1 MIKRIK
7 SMALVLACL
16 CGVFHANAEFRDIKI
31 DLTNGNYL
39 TAAEK
44 PGENQPSLSIGFAVA
59 NDGTVS
65 RVDAADAS
73 AAIVL
78 NGKFHSDQHG
88 WQNFSSTVK
97 VDGPVKITFG
107 CCAWGSDVTV
117 KNASSETVAT
127 FNTKVGCW
135 SNKAPEDNIAS
146 AIYKGDATTLTIS
159 GGSYVPYIA
168 VEAIDA
174 SEIVDDATVTFDLG
188 EYAGAGQVPAAEKV
202 EIGKTVTIP
211 ANYTIYQEGK
221 TLVGWTDGAKNY
233 EIGEI
238 VTVNA
243 DMTLTPRFVA
253 NTVSLADRTEALTLK
268 WNFRR
273 DQGCP
278 IVAWEGKTGVFLV
291 TQAKIGTETI
301 DVQLPIS
308 TSPGK
313 FNNSNN
319 NDWAQ
324 TNSGT
329 TFTVPACKGATVS
342 FESYGKVGSKDP
354 ATTIDGQTL
363 SQSTNPSFTIAGNVE
378 TVDVVA
384 GADVSYLRY
393 IQSVLPVVE
402 SAAGKTFDNVE
413 GTLSWAVGNEADPSV
428 DAAINGAF
436 STAGVSTGSGLKVET
451 ATYFNIEMTK
461 YTPASDNAG
470 NVAAVMIE
478 YRVKATKGVTF
489 NPSQVAYNA
498 VKVGTNGATFS
509 YSYVLDGVESTIT
522 KVDAATVL
530 RNDNS
535 NGTTAQL
542 GHSVSIPGKEVS
554 EFAFRF
560 YISNTASN
568 KNIALS
574 NVVISGVFNGVTEE
588 VEHYTLNATVSPEN
602 AAQLTVYPKAD
613 SYEAGSE
620 ISLSVAPNFG
630 FHFVNWTDAS
640 GKVVS
645 TEPAFTHTLNAN
657 ADLTANFQ
665 AVATYELKYGVDGGA
680 NTYMVQPSPAPTVV
694 DGKNMYEAGT
704 KVVLTAS
711 DNAILSFNNWS
722 DGTTFPELALTM
734 DGDKE
739 LTAVYSAVDYIV
751 GWDFY
756 LSGND
761 GRVADFASTHENEST
776 ALTLYNPE
784 TKATTGWLDKSTV
797 AAGGYE
803 SLVGAAVNWTKGSSN
818 GDIGHYY
825 YQTTPINARDFSNIK
840 VSAQML
846 YNYNAY
852 THIFL
857 EYSLDG
863 ETWGP
868 VADVTI
874 PGRKTVAEI
883 SGVLPAA
890 ADHAETVY
898 LRWRPDLNGAIDGT
912 DSANDGTA
920 IANIWVTADAD
931 IYDDG
936 TAPVVESTIPENG
949 ATGASAT
956 GKIVI
961 NFDEK
966 VKLTEKAN
974 ATLNGQSI
982 ELSVSGKTV
991 SASYRNLDYE
1001 AEQIFVLAA
1010 NSVCDA
1016 AGNTLASA
1024 VTVKFTTMERP
1035 KVEKALY
1042 NHEVRTADEFLA
1054 ALETANNRDNK
1065 SERYRIY
1072 LHNGTYDL
1080 GNRCLTAIS
1089 GNNISIIGQSEEGV
1103 VIVNHPLEEGIGVT
1117 ATLFNTS
1124 TGLYLQDITLQNAYD
1139 YNGTTGRAVC
1149 LQDKGD
1155 KTIAKN
1161 VKLLSFQDTYYSNK
1175 STSRFYWED
1184 SEIHGTV
1191 DFLCGGGDVFYNR
1204 VNLVLENRSGNVIA
1218 APNGQLKY
1226 GYVFLDC
1233 EINAVAGAESTVNSK
1248 YTLGRPWGAEC
1259 RAQYINTRMN
1269 VLPSA
1274 AGWGEMGGNKPLV
1287 FAEYNST
1294 DKNGTQ
1300 VNLSSRKT
1308 TFDGGKQASAILTK
1322 AQADELSIENVMG
1335 GSDSWNPLAYTEQA
1349 PAPTNVSIDE
1359 NGVINW
1365 DASDYALCWAVCKDG
1380 EIVAFVTEPTHTAE
1394 ATAFARAEAPVYTVR
1409 AANEMGGL
1417 GEEVKAV
1424 YKETTGISDITA
1436 DQEVIST
1443 VYYNIQGIAVSE
1455 NTKGLLIKVET
1466 LATGETRT
1474 SKVIVK

>member
-1 MIKRIK
+1 MIKRFK

-16 CGVFHANAEFRDIKI
+16 LGGFHANAEFRNFQLNLEGE
-31 DLTNGNYL
+31 DLL
-39 TAAEK
+39 TAEEVAAK
-44 PGENQPSLSIGFAVA
+44 QAVSFGVVVNQNETL
-59 NDGTVS
+59 T
-65 RVDAADAS
+65 RVDASDSS
-73 AAIVL
+73 ANCIFSGTYHSNHGCTGCSL
-78 NGKFHSDQHG
+78 KF
-88 WQNFSSTVK
+88 K
-97 VDGPVKITFG
+97 VDGPVRITLG
-107 CCAWGSDVTV
+107 TCQYGTGDATV
-117 KNASSETVAT
+117 KDSNGETVVT
-127 FNTKVGCW
+127 LN
-135 SNKAPEDNIAS
+135 SNNGTCYHGDRTANVVS
-146 AIYKGDATTLTIS
+146 AIYKGGAAELTLSPKNYT
-159 GGSYVPYIA
+159 PYIA

-188 EYAGAGQVPAAEKV
+188 EYAGAGQVPASEKV
-202 EIGKTVTIP
+202 EIGKTFTIP

-221 TLVGWTDGAKNY
+221 TLVGWTDGTKNY

-238 VTVNA
+238 VTVDA
-243 DMTLTPRFVA
+243 DMTLTPRFVT
-253 NTVSLADRTEALTLK
+253 NTVSLADRTEPLTLK

-319 NDWAQ
+319 TDWAQ

-329 TFTVPACKGATVS
+329 TFTVPACKGAIVS
-342 FESYGKVGSKDP
+342 FESYNAVGSKSP

-363 SQSTNPSFTIAGNVE
+363 ASTTTPSFTIAGNVE
-378 TVDVVA
+378 TVDVAA
-384 GADVSYLRY
+384 GADVGYLRY
-393 IQSVLPVVE
+393 VQVVLPVAE
-402 SAAGKTFDNVE
+402 TAGGKTFDNVE
-413 GTLSWAVGNEADPSV
+413 GALTWNVGNEAEPAF
-428 DAAINGAF
+428 DAALNGAF
-436 STAGVSTGSGLKVET
+436 STAGVSTGADLKVET
-451 ATYFNIEMTK
+451 ATYFDIPMTK
-461 YTPASDNAG
+461 YTPANSNAG
-470 NVAAVMIE
+470 KVAGVMIE
-478 YRVKATKGVTF
+478 YRVKATKGLTF
-489 NPSQVAYNA
+489 NPSEVTYNA
-498 VKVGTNGATFS
+498 VKVGTDGATFS
-509 YSYVLDGVESTIT
+509 YSYVLDGVESDIID
-522 KVDAATVL
+522 VDATTVI
-530 RNDNS
+530 RNNASLDPAKLN
-535 NGTTAQL
+535 
-542 GHSVSIPGKEVS
+542 HSVTIPGKEVS

-560 YISNTASN
+560 YISKTANN

-574 NVVISGVFNGVTEE
+574 NVVINGVFNGVTEE
-588 VEHYTLNATVSPEN
+588 VEHYTLNAVVSPEN
-602 AAQLTVYPKAD
+602 AAELTVYPKAPD
-613 SYEAGSE
+613 YEAGSE

-630 FHFVNWTDAS
+630 YHFVNWTDAN

-645 TEPAFTHTLNAN
+645 TEPSFKYTLDAN

-665 AVATYELKYGVDGGA
+665 AVATYELKYGVEGGA
-680 NTYMVQPSPAPTVV
+680 NSYMVQPSPAPTVI

-711 DNAILSFNNWS
+711 GNSVMSFNNWS
-722 DGTTFPELALTM
+722 DGTTFPEISLTM

-739 LTAVYSAVDYIV
+739 LTAVYSAADYIV

-756 LSGND
+756 LPGGD
-761 GRVADFASTHENEST
+761 GRAADFASTPDNTSA

-784 TKATTGWLDKSTV
+784 TKTTSGWLDKSTV

-803 SLVGAAVNWTKGSSN
+803 SMVGAAVNWTKGASN
-818 GDIGHYY
+818 GDVGHYY
-825 YQTTPINARDFSNIK
+825 FQTTPINARDFSNIK
-840 VSAQML
+840 VNAQFL

-852 THIFL
+852 TRIVL

-863 ETWGP
+863 DNWNEAG
-868 VADVTI
+868 DVTI
-874 PGRKTVAEI
+874 PGRKTVADLNA
-883 SGVLPAA
+883 SLPAA
-890 ADHAETVY
+890 ADHAESLY
-898 LRWRPDLNGAIDGT
+898 IRWRPDLNSAIDGT
-912 DSANDGTA
+912 ESANDGTA
-920 IANIWVTADAD
+920 IANIWITGDAA
-931 IYDDG
+931 IFDDG
-936 TAPVVESTIPENG
+936 TAPVVESTVPENN
-949 ATGASAT
+949 ATGASAS
-956 GKIVI
+956 GKIVV

-966 VKLTEKAN
+966 VKLTDTAK
-974 ATLNGQSI
+974 ATLNGENI
-982 ELSVSGKTV
+982 DLAVSGKSV
-991 SASYRNLDYE
+991 SASYRNLAYDTEYTFE
-1001 AEQIFVLAA
+1001 LAA
-1010 NSVCDA
+1010 NSVCDP
-1016 AGNTLASA
+1016 AGNTLTSA
-1024 VTVKFTTMERP
+1024 VTVKFTTMARP
-1035 KVEKALY
+1035 TVDKAVY
-1042 NHEVRTADEFLA
+1042 NKEVRTADEFLA
-1054 ALETANNRDNK
+1054 ALEAANSRENK

-1089 GNNISIIGQSEEGV
+1089 ANNISIIGQSEDGV
-1103 VIVNHPLEEGIGVT
+1103 VIVNHPAAEGIGVT
-1117 ATLFNTS
+1117 ATLFNSS

-1139 YNGTTGRAVC
+1139 YKGTTGRAVC

-1191 DFLCGGGDVFYNR
+1191 DFLCGGGDVYYNR

-1233 EINAVAGAESTVNSK
+1233 EINAVAGAESTVNNAF
-1248 YTLGRPWGAEC
+1248 TLGRPWGAEC

-1269 VLPSA
+1269 VLPTA
-1274 AGWGEMGGNKPLV
+1274 AGWAEMGGNKPLV

-1300 VNLSSRKT
+1300 INLKSRKT
-1308 TFDGGKQASAILTK
+1308 TFDGGTQASAILTK
-1322 AQADELSIENVMG
+1322 AQADELSIDNVMG
-1335 GSDSWNPLAYTEQA
+1335 GADGWNPIAYTEQA
-1349 PAPTNVSIDE
+1349 PAPTNVTIDQ
-1359 NGVINW
+1359 NGVIKW
-1365 DASDYALCWAVCKDG
+1365 DDSEYALCWAICKDG
-1380 EIVAFVTEPTHTAE
+1380 EIVAFVTEPTHIAE
-1394 ATAFARAEAPVYTVR
+1394 ATAVSRAEAPVYTVR

-1424 YKETTGISDITA
+1424 FKETTGIADITA
-1436 DQEVIST
+1436 DQEVVST

-1466 LATGETRT
+1466 LASGATRT